1 MYYPYYLNGQT
12 YGASAPTNPVQQPVP
27 QQQVPQTFQNKNV
40 FDWVQGEA
48 GARGYMVPAGMT
60 AWLMDSERQTFYIKS
75 TDVSGIPQPLRI
87 FDFSERNTGNQV
99 SQLQKTEQ
107 SQYITREEFEER
119 ISSLLSSQQQRRDY
133 EQSVQRTEQQS
144 NGRTKQHGK
153 HDANVQSV

>member
-87 FDFSERNTGNQV
+87 FDFTERTAKPV
-99 SQLQKTEQ
+99 TVPDPKPEYVTKAEMKA
-107 SQYITREEFEER
+107 YIDE
-119 ISSLLSSQQQRRDY
+119 LLKKGEVNESI
-133 EQSVQRTEQQS
+133 VQPATVQPNS
-144 NGRTKQHGK
+144 TK
-153 HDANVQSV
+153 